1 MRYLKFFCLFLLPM
15 LSKSCVCKGT
25 VNPNEWV
32 ITTATCWNTS
42 TVAKAGDAIPRL
54 ISACDRAVVL
64 PATEMGADFQTD
76 SKFKGRVAGRVSI
89 SYRWRIV
96 EPLKF
101 LSSAKS
107 ITSAPTSGDHKID
120 PNALEELENS
130 IVDKMLSDI
139 CRELTPNMDA
149 GTDELTIEREL
160 QKAAEPQV
168 DLRGV
173 EFSGMSV
180 NVMFDPQTEE
190 ALGVLSALNFY
201 KASGEEELGR
211 KVILQKAGAAN
222 ITTQQKE

>member
-1 MRYLKFFCLFLLPM
+1 MRYQFFLLLLLPM

-25 VNPNEWV
+25 ANPNEWV
-32 ITTATCWNTS
+32 ISTSTCWNTS
-42 TVAKAGDAIPRL
+42 TVSKAGDPIPRL
-54 ISACDRAVVL
+54 ITTCDRAVVL
-64 PATEMGADFQTD
+64 PATEMGAEFKTD
-76 SKFKGRVAGRVSI
+76 TKFKGRVAGSVSI
-89 SYRWRIV
+89 SYRWKIV

-101 LSSAKS
+101 LSTAKS
-107 ITSAPTSGDHKID
+107 ITSAPTTTDYKID

-139 CRELTPNMDA
+139 CREMTPDMDA
-149 GTDELTIEREL
+149 GIDELTIEREL

-168 DLRGV
+168 DSRGV

-180 NVMFDPQTEE
+180 NVTFDPQTEE

-211 KVILQKAGAAN
+211 QVILRKAGAAN
-222 ITTQQKE
+222 ITTQHKE